1 MGPGSAE
8 QREGRCTASGTRAK
22 CTPTAFLHQTRLKN
36 SAGGHS
42 VPRTQRSAQRCAAE
56 PGSIV
61 PFAQLCVPTLRSSA
75 KGAARVRDRSGV
87 CSRRR
92 VVICPSGILLKRL
105 SIPLCKNISLHPS
118 GKSSLQ
124 IRAIPPHQRGVSRSS
139 RTRGVDAVDAAAFCA
154 RWDCRAGSQEFVS
167 DQQHADERRF
177 SRTAK
182 SCGPDAPTLA
192 SSFAEACRPNRVL
205 RRPSTLS
212 FRGCQRVR
220 ATGRP
225 VGTIPE

>member
-154 RWDCRAGSQEFVS
+154 RQDRRAGSYVPVS
-167 DQQHADERRF
+167 DHQASGREMLQ
-177 SRTAK
+177 RTAK

-192 SSFAEACRPNRVL
+192 SRSRMLCRPY
-205 RRPSTLS
+205 
-212 FRGCQRVR
+212 R
-220 ATGRP
+220 AVTKRYPRDDGGKRARSP
-225 VGTIPE
+225 GSNCIFEVDL